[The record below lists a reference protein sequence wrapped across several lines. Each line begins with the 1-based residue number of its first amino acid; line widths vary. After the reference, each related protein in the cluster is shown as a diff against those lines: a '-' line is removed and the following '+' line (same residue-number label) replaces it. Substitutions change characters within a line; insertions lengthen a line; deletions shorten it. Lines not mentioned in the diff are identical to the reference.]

1 MSDNLYDCKKIALDI
16 LLELKREKGDTIYI
30 VDDEG
35 NKYSL
40 QDAIDRLRDTIL
52 RETLKAKDLKN
63 ENTIIKKRNFALGK
77 VE

>member
-16 LLELKREKGDTIYI
+16 LLELKREKNDTIYI

>member
-16 LLELKREKGDTIYI
+16 LLELKREKDDTIYI

-77 VE
+77 IE